1 MGTMKIAIIGL
12 GLIGGSMAKAIK
24 ENTSHTVY
32 GYDKND
38 TVEKKALLLGAI
50 DEVLT
55 DEILSQ
61 CDLTLIALYPQA
73 AVDFIRKKQEIF
85 KKSSIVLHCCGVK
98 RIVCRQVEPIALKQG
113 FVFIGGHPMAGL
125 EHSGFDHAKKALFKD
140 ASMILT
146 PTKGSIQDVEKVKDL
161 FTAIGF
167 TNIQIATPEEH
178 DQMIAFT
185 SQLAHVVSS
194 AYIKSPAAMKHQGFS
209 AGSYKDLTRVA
220 KLNEDMWTELFLDNP
235 EFLTEEIDGIAR
247 RLEEY
252 SRAIKDRDAE
262 TLRAL
267 LKDGREKKAFIDGE
281 IF

>member
-85 KKSSIVLHCCGVK
+85 KKSSIVLDCCGVK

-146 PTKGSIQDVEKVKDL
+146 PTKGSIQDLEKVKDL
-161 FTAIGF
+161 FTTIGF